1 MATVDWRK
9 GWAEFVKV
17 LDVGW
22 NRNASCV
29 QTRGS
34 PPSTGPPSGVVAVV
48 ASPSL
53 YARMEHSCIYHG
65 HRGAGSVTEAGA
77 HAADRAGGG
86 PAALQGPRCGCSVRS
101 CSPVRQVY
109 TFCARRR
116 KRSFIRQPHSICL
129 ADAPKTAHSDSCAA
143 SENAS
148 WRSHA
153 MGCNIGA
160 GTPRP
165 SS

>member
-1 MATVDWRK
+1 VR
-9 GWAEFVKV
+9 
-17 LDVGW
+17 
-22 NRNASCV
+22 
-29 QTRGS
+29 TRGC
-34 PPSTGPPSGVVAVV
+34 PPSTSPPNGVVAVV

-143 SENAS
+143 SKNAADDLSSPPLPRRKVS